1 MTIARSRRTREEQ
14 YKHNITRYWNEHC
27 PRRYIMLGINI
38 NEKLPPEIFL
48 LSSYTAGELVAARSG
63 TGTLLNIT
71 VASNT
76 LKLQ

>member
-1 MTIARSRRTREEQ
+1 
-14 YKHNITRYWNEHC
+14 
-27 PRRYIMLGINI
+27 MLGINI